1 MKILTMIITCLIISL
16 SGKTQT
22 WDEWFRQKKTQRKY
36 LLEQIAKLQIYL
48 GYVKKGYDIARDGL
62 TLVSDIKN
70 GDFNIHRIFLG
81 RLKTVNPVIK
91 RYGKLAEIIAMQSR
105 MFSKYKTHFSKFS
118 QSEFLSENEV
128 DYIHSV
134 LTNIINQ
141 ATADIELLTEVIEN
155 DRLEM
160 SDDERVKRIDDLH
173 KEMTEKHKALF
184 SLIEHISLLIHQRQA
199 ETIDL
204 KRLKKLY

>member
-1 MKILTMIITCLIISL
+1 MKTLTVIITCLIISL

-48 GYVKKGYDIARDGL
+48 GYVKKGYDVARDGL

-70 GDFNIHRIFLG
+70 GDFNIHRIFFG

-105 MFSKYKTHFSKFS
+105 MISKYKAHFSKFS

-128 DYIHSV
+128 DYIHGV

-173 KEMTEKHKALF
+173 KEMSEKHKALF
-184 SLIEHISLLIHQRQA
+184 SLIDHISLLIHQRQA

>member
-1 MKILTMIITCLIISL
+1 MKTLTVIITCLIISF

-70 GDFNIHRIFLG
+70 GDFNIHRIFFG
-81 RLKTVNPVIK
+81 RLKTVNPAIK

-105 MFSKYKTHFSKFS
+105 MISKYKTHFSKFS

-128 DYIHSV
+128 DYIHGV

-141 ATADIELLTEVIEN
+141 ATADIELLTEVIEH

-173 KEMTEKHKALF
+173 KEVTEKHKALF
-184 SLIEHISLLIHQRQA
+184 SLIDHISLLIHQRQA

-204 KRLKKLY
+204 KRLKNLY